1 MQAVTNYTKDYD
13 STNKIVLD
21 KIKIV
26 VGTEAMNASMSSD
39 YMKYCMYCGIPPN
52 LYVLLQCMG
61 RVDRQLNAVPGTH
74 LFEIHL
80 SLDTFFTMFIHIQ
93 QVSVKKE
100 RDTQLVA
107 LFEVL
112 ECLVIPTE
120 CMHSFFEHKFEVE

>member
-1 MQAVTNYTKDYD
+1 MHAVTNYTKDYE

-21 KIKIV
+21 KIQTV
-26 VGTEAMNASMSSD
+26 VGTEAMNAGMSSD
-39 YMKYCMYCGIPPN
+39 YMKYCMYRGIPPN

-74 LFEIHL
+74 IFEIHL
-80 SLDTFFTMFIHIQ
+80 LLDTFVTMFIHIQ
-93 QVSVKKE
+93 HVSVKKE

-112 ECLVIPTE
+112 GSVL
-120 CMHSFFEHKFEVE
+120 